1 MSEQKETDLSKV
13 KELIELM
20 IENDLIEVEIADGKN
35 KIALKRP
42 GANAP
47 VITQAQMA
55 PAPVAAAPASA
66 AGASP
71 AAKEDD
77 GLAEIVSPMVG
88 TFYSAPSP
96 DSDPFIKVGDD
107 VSPDTVVCII
117 AAMKVMNEIKAE
129 TSGTITELLCK
140 PGQALEFDQ
149 ALFKV
154 RPN

>member
-55 PAPVAAAPASA
+55 PAPVAAAPAA
-66 AGASP
+66 AAP
-71 AAKEDD
+71 VAKEDD

-107 VSPDTVVCII
+107 VTPETVVCII
-117 AAMKVMNEIKAE
+117 EAMKVMNEIKAE
-129 TSGTITELLCK
+129 TSGTITEILCK

-149 ALFKV
+149 SLFKV

>member
-1 MSEQKETDLSKV
+1 MSEHRETDLTKV

-55 PAPVAAAPASA
+55 SAPIAPAPAAAA
-66 AGASP
+66 AEQAP
-71 AAKEDD
+71 KEDD
-77 GLAEIVSPMVG
+77 GLVEIVSPMVG
-88 TFYSAPSP
+88 TFYSSPSP
-96 DSDPFIKVGDD
+96 DSDSFVQIGSV
-107 VSPDTVVCII
+107 VNSDTVVCII
-117 AAMKVMNEIKAE
+117 EAMKVMNEIKAE

-149 ALFKV
+149 PLFKV
-154 RPN
+154 RPS